1 MCQWPLLLCGLILC
15 LLFFRSVVN
24 LCELLQREG
33 GHQSAGLLRGSQA
46 SSARAHHNHRIC
58 QDWTRYLAQAHRY
71 TNAHV
76 TSLLLCW
83 LYLPNPH
90 FVSLHPSRHTFN
102 KLKCKWPTWLKT
114 GWGSHKYAN
123 DTCWQFFYLDL
134 CISMIYSSKHSF
146 SNILRLDEPTQS
158 VFPPS
163 PFHWLFLKS
172 RRFEHQVGVASVL
185 AVWDAHIKDF
195 CSLWHHTDPLAL
207 IKHCPCLIRG

>member
-15 LLFFRSVVN
+15 LLFVRSVVN

-46 SSARAHHNHRIC
+46 SSARAHHHHRIC

-76 TSLLLCW
+76 TSLLLCQ
-83 LYLPNPH
+83 LYLPNP
-90 FVSLHPSRHTFN
+90 
-102 KLKCKWPTWLKT
+102 KCKWPTWLKT

-163 PFHWLFLKS
+163 PFHWLFLKKQEVWTS
-172 RRFEHQVGVASVL
+172 GGCGFRARRL
-185 AVWDAHIKDF
+185 R
-195 CSLWHHTDPLAL
+195 
-207 IKHCPCLIRG
+207 CPH